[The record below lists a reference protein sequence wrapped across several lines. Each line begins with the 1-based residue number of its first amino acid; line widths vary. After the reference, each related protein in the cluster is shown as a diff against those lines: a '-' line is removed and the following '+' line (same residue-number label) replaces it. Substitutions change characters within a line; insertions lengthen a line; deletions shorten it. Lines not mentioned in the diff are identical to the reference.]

1 MLDEDTEA
9 DDLIVDLPEVDRGDT
24 ALEVELAVRVE
35 GVVRLDLHLAQAVRG
50 LLPVGQR
57 REVLRRERR
66 AEAVHVAVEV
76 ARDERAVGLRVLDDL
91 QRDVDRAQERVG
103 QVRAEVDDVVEAG
116 LDFRGRNTSEKVVNS
131 FLGHSTVNCSEN

>member
-9 DDLIVDLPEVDRGDT
+9 DYLVVDLPEVDRRDT

-35 GVVRLDLHLAQAVRG
+35 GVVRLDLHLAEAVRR

-76 ARDERAVGLRVLDDL
+76 ARDEGAVGLCVLDDL

-103 QVRAEVDDVVEAG
+103 KVRTEVDDVVEAG
-116 LDFRGRNTSEKVVNS
+116 LDFRGRNAAQKVINC
-131 FLGHSTVNCSEN
+131 FLGHKQQ